1 MKFLKDGY
9 GRRFD
14 YIRISLTDRC
24 NLWCFYCKKSLFKP
38 LPRSE
43 ILTLEEI
50 TFLVSIFRE
59 QFGIQKVRLTG
70 GEPLLRKEINKL
82 IENISG
88 MNVKIKITTNG
99 VFLDNFIEFFK
110 EKKVSVNVSLDTL
123 NEEKFFKISGDR
135 NLKKVIDNIQ
145 KCASSGINLKIN
157 TVALRGINDDEIL
170 NLIDFS
176 NSIGTEIRFIEFMPF
191 VDPETWRTYFIPE
204 EEIKRKILE
213 KFSMRFLE
221 DSGTAYVYKLDNGG
235 RVGFISTVSRPFCD
249 SCSRLRITADGKIV
263 LCMFDKVSY
272 PLMDFLR
279 PKIRESELIEFI
291 TKVVKNKPRG
301 FIELKGES
309 TFEMTRLGG

>member
-24 NLWCFYCKKSLFKP
+24 NLGCFYCKKSLFKP

-50 TFLVSIFRE
+50 TFLVSVFRE

-145 KCASSGINLKIN
+145 RCASSGINLKIN

-170 NLIDFS
+170 NLINFS

-279 PKIRESELIEFI
+279 PNIRESDLIDFI

-301 FIELKGES
+301 FIELKGEPA
-309 TFEMTRLGG
+309 FEMTRLGG